1 MADPLFPALLK
12 FWRARSGR
20 SQLDLALAAD
30 VSARHLSFLESG
42 RAAPSEAM
50 VRRLMQALDAP
61 PQAHGD
67 ALRAAG
73 FGHAS
78 PPADSVSPAVTWAI
92 ERMLTQQEPFPLTVL
107 APDCEIVRSN
117 AAAQRLFGRFIAEP
131 GVPATNMVDL
141 VFDPRLLRPF
151 IVDWPALAAR
161 MIARLHRDRLQRH
174 ADARLPAL
182 LARALAHPD
191 VPAAWAQPDFE
202 AENTSTLAVRLQRGE
217 LAVAFMTTITTFAA
231 PQSVGLDELRI
242 ESYFPLDEAARVL
255 CERLAGAAQCSV
267 DAASSSP

>member
-1 MADPLFPALLK
+1 MADPLFAALLK

-42 RAAPSEAM
+42 RAAPSQAM
-50 VRRLMQALDAP
+50 VRRLMQVLEVP
-61 PQAHGD
+61 PHAQNE

-73 FGHAS
+73 FGRPADATEAAS
-78 PPADSVSPAVTWAI
+78 PAIAWAI
-92 ERMLTQQEPFPLTVL
+92 DRMLTQQEPYPLTVL

-131 GVPATNMVDL
+131 DVPATNMVDL

-151 IVDWPALAAR
+151 IVDWPVLAAR
-161 MIARLHRDRLQRH
+161 MIARLHRDSLQRH

-182 LARALAHPD
+182 LVRALAHAD
-191 VPAAWAQPDFE
+191 VPAAWRRPDFE
-202 AENTSTLAVRLQRGE
+202 AENASTLAVRLQRGD
-217 LAVAFMTTITTFAA
+217 LAVAFMTTITTFSA
-231 PQSVGLDELRI
+231 PQAVGLDELRI
-242 ESYFPLDEAARVL
+242 ESYFPLDAVTRL
-255 CERLAGAAQCSV
+255 TCERLATEATAG
-267 DAASSSP
+267 